1 MFVDQAIKVLS
12 YSYAAIRLIV
22 LVKKIIGSFKY
33 VNATWQRLQY
43 YTSNIKIFI
52 MLY

>member
-1 MFVDQAIKVLS
+1 MQQTLTTDLNNKILILMFVDQAIKVLS

-33 VNATWQRLQY
+33 VNAT
-43 YTSNIKIFI
+43 
-52 MLY
+52 